1 MQKTAIIYGSSVG
14 NTRFVAEKVH
24 TVFPDADIIPVE
36 IAKVEAI
43 KDYGFLIMGTS
54 TWGAG
59 QLQDDFETF
68 VEKLIRLDLS
78 KKAIALFG
86 LGDQQTYPDTFCDGM
101 GRLYEL
107 LTPQKP
113 RFIGQWPGDD
123 YDFSESRAFKDGMFV
138 GLPLDE
144 DNEPDLTD
152 GRIAIWSEDL
162 KEALSLMSSGV
173 DGF

>member
-1 MQKTAIIYGSSVG
+1 MKNTAIIFGSSVG

-24 TVFPDADIIPVE
+24 AAFPEADLIPAESADIE
-36 IAKVEAI
+36 SLK
-43 KDYGFLIMGTS
+43 KYDFLILGTS
-54 TWGAG
+54 TWGVG

-68 VEKLIRLDLS
+68 VEKFLTLDFS
-78 KKAIALFG
+78 DKTIALFG

-101 GRLYEL
+101 GKLYEL
-107 LTPQKP
+107 LEEKSPH
-113 RFIGQWPGDD
+113 FIGQWPGDD
-123 YDFSESRAFKDGMFV
+123 YDFSESRAFRDGIFI

-162 KEALSLMSSGV
+162 RVALSEK
-173 DGF
+173 